1 MEYEQRGFYDKLSQK
16 LYHEFDLKIK
26 DYSQSQVAKAMFELG
41 RFNIAQSYVTSKTEN
56 RNGDIVKINIE
67 GGRCGIELQET
78 LFDLNG
84 KKLSHA
90 YLITEVKQ
98 ELSSSGNDDVSNSRT
113 GRGGGGGSSTA
124 WRQQHNTI
132 PKILVRRLPII
143 GIKDWLL
150 IYEDTLFLLA
160 VKDAYDE
167 MEIIALPDD

>member
-1 MEYEQRGFYDKLSQK
+1 LEHEQRGFYDKLSEK
-16 LYHEFDLKIK
+16 LYYEIDLKTK
-26 DYSQSQVAKAMFELG
+26 NYSQSRVAKAMFELG
-41 RFNIAQSYVTSKTEN
+41 TFNIAQSYVTSKTEN

-67 GGRCGIELQET
+67 GARCGIELQET
-78 LFDLNG
+78 LFDLKG

-90 YLITEVKQ
+90 YLVTEVKQ
-98 ELSSSGNDDVSNSRT
+98 ELSSSGTDGVVSNR
-113 GRGGGGGSSTA
+113 RRGGGGSSTA

-132 PKILVRRLPII
+132 TKILVRHLPIL